1 MRTKELFRQNTL
13 VLKVM
18 EINSNDLKH
27 KWIRI
32 KKETMRT
39 QTKEIQE
46 NLTPKDAHRILVEG
60 NKRFAENV
68 KAQRNLKEQV
78 LVTSDGQFPF
88 AVILSCI
95 DSRVP
100 AEIVFDQGIGDIFS
114 IRIAGNFINE
124 DILGSMEFACKA
136 AGSKLIVILG
146 HSSCGAIKG
155 ACDHVELGNLT
166 GLLNKIQPA
175 IDTVDEEGERNS
187 TNEKFVQK
195 VAIKNV
201 EIAMQQLNKKSPV
214 LREMLDNGEIGLVGA
229 MYSVETG
236 QVTFTEL

>member
-1 MRTKELFRQNTL
+1 
-13 VLKVM
+13 M